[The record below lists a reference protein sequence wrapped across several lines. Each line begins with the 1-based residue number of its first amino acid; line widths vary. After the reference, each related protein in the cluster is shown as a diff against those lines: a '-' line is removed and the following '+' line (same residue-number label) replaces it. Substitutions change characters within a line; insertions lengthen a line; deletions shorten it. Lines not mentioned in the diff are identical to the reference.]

1 MIAARSSCLSCCLGP
16 YVFFKFGQARLESSP
31 FRRQDNFLMVVEVIE
46 VSRHSRCRRWRKTRQ
61 AGCLNA
67 AIIALD
73 LPSVCPRDVAG
84 ETSRG
89 GGLLPAAASTVV
101 PAALPGPELPSQA
114 LSQ

>member
-1 MIAARSSCLSCCLGP
+1 MAFEPL
-16 YVFFKFGQARLESSP
+16 
-31 FRRQDNFLMVVEVIE
+31 
-46 VSRHSRCRRWRKTRQ
+46 
-61 AGCLNA
+61 LNA

-89 GGLLPAAASTVV
+89 GGSLPAAASTVV